1 MPDDSMH
8 QLPEVNVAYRVSDR
22 LVEKHHRQVFDGVLS
37 RQLGPTRLVL
47 PLDATEKQQVQRLV
61 TKHRQA
67 GHLKKG
73 GDDIAQKI
81 EERSRTAPPAVKV
94 LLWIFAPPPA
104 SEPWWKVRDMSTVN
118 DGLGTVSGSTI
129 MPESCV
135 HSFSS
140 MKPGIDDCPT
150 CAQRLPRRLVNAPAR
165 LIFPAGSKLLQA
177 GNSRSYAMNA
187 LKPYLKRVSIFSS
200 WPERCFADTQTGAI
214 LPSHVA
220 QHGAMSCGL
229 LCFALWAV
237 QKGLTSWEEQAAV
250 AYENRWSF
258 RAFGAVA
265 YGLGFVPILSWI
277 LNFTTSI
284 GAALW
289 AADMER
295 GNKLQFA

>member
-1 MPDDSMH
+1 MH
-8 QLPEVNVAYRVSDR
+8 PSFYPLLGLLYPFQDPETLGKILGLTLLELLVPIYWVSDR

-37 RQLGPTRLVL
+37 RQLGQTRPVL

-104 SEPWWKVRDMSTVN
+104 NEPWWK
-118 DGLGTVSGSTI
+118 
-129 MPESCV
+129 
-135 HSFSS
+135 
-140 MKPGIDDCPT
+140 
-150 CAQRLPRRLVNAPAR
+150 RLPRRLVNAPAR

-187 LKPYLKRVSIFSS
+187 LKPYLKR
-200 WPERCFADTQTGAI
+200 
-214 LPSHVA
+214 
-220 QHGAMSCGL
+220 
-229 LCFALWAV
+229 
-237 QKGLTSWEEQAAV
+237 KGITSWEEQAAV

-295 GNKLQFA
+295 GNKLHFA